1 MHREGAIQKIMH
13 RTSPALE
20 YCDLTIIIAP
30 KAHLHSSAKD
40 GLGVP
45 GFPYVRVTLILGFF
59 EIFEFSVAEMESGTV
74 DSEATIG
81 SGWCPGIV
89 GGVLVV
95 IGRGPSH

>member
-1 MHREGAIQKIMH
+1 MFA
-13 RTSPALE
+13 
-20 YCDLTIIIAP
+20 
-30 KAHLHSSAKD
+30 
-40 GLGVP
+40 
-45 GFPYVRVTLILGFF
+45 VTLILGFF